1 MSVNPNST
9 QQTGAMT
16 LTRTSAQGGTF
27 TSELPVKSMM
37 VFTNLS
43 GPGTVGPIERTDTYY
58 TGFGNQSPLGTGYDT
73 GPPAPWV
80 VH

>member
-1 MSVNPNST
+1 MP
-9 QQTGAMT
+9 QETGALT
-16 LTRTSAQGGTF
+16 LTRTSEQGGTF
-27 TSELPVKSMM
+27 TAELPVTSQL

-58 TGFGNQSPLGTGYDT
+58 TGFGNQSPLGPSYDT
-73 GPPAPWV
+73 GAPVPWV

>member
-1 MSVNPNST
+1 MTVSPSMT
-9 QQTGAMT
+9 QPTGAMA
-16 LTRTSAQGGTF
+16 LTRPSAQGETF
-27 TSELPVKSMM
+27 TSELPVKSMLM
-37 VFTNLS
+37 FTNLS

-73 GPPAPWV
+73 GPPVPWV